1 MYDRSKLDIYIVKD
15 LMGLHV
21 DGLFQYVS
29 CPVLVVEALCALPI
43 NILTHTIVPIV
54 VTIARCTALHSLR
67 VANDVIVMGKI
78 KNLHG
83 SGSVVFAHHA
93 DMLTHIKRVYH
104 VGYTLVILLFCC

>member
-29 CPVLVVEALCALPI
+29 CPVLVVKALCALPI

-67 VANDVIVMGKI
+67 VANDIIVMGRI
-78 KNLHG
+78 ENVHE
-83 SGSVVFAHHA
+83 SGSVIFAHHA
-93 DMLTHIKRVYH
+93 YLTKHIKRENH
-104 VGYTLVILLFCC
+104 IGYTLVML